1 MEGCR
6 SYTVFNT
13 AGGHVGI
20 LGTANGPQRVTLPQP
35 SAATVR
41 KLLGI
46 DKRKDVLST
55 SLYADLAD
63 RLQAYYRGHRV
74 DFNDK
79 LDTAVGTVFQRSV
92 WEAVSLIPYG
102 ETRSYAWVAWQIG
115 RPKALRA
122 VGQALGRNPRPVIV
136 PCHRVVAGNGGL
148 GGFSGGVEMK
158 RYLLSLEKH
167 S

>member
-1 MEGCR
+1 M
-6 SYTVFNT
+6 
-13 AGGHVGI
+13 
-20 LGTANGPQRVTLPQP
+20 
-35 SAATVR
+35 
-41 KLLGI
+41 
-46 DKRKDVLST
+46 
-55 SLYADLAD
+55 
-63 RLQAYYRGHRV
+63 

-102 ETRSYAWVAWQIG
+102 ETWSYAWVAWQIG